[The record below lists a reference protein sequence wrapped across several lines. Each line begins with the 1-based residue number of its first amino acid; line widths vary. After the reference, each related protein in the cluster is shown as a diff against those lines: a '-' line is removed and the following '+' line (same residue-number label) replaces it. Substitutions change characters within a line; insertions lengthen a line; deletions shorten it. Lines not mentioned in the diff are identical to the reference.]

1 LLSKSLDQRIAR
13 VFAYILPCVIV
24 SRRNNL
30 PVSRVLEL
38 SQSFLKVSQSELA
51 RKKNLSA

>member
-1 LLSKSLDQRIAR
+1 LLSKSLDQHIAR

-38 SQSFLKVSQSELA
+38 SQGFLKVSQSELA
-51 RKKNLSA
+51 RKKK